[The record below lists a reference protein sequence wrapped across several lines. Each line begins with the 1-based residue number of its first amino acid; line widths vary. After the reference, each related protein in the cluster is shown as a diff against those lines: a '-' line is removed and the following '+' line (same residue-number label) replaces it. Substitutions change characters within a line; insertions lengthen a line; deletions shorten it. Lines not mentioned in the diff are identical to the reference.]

1 MHLFWH
7 VDTLLFQC
15 FDNQFFNLRRIVGI
29 GLELGGRGTR
39 SLAQSELFDECPD
52 IAIDPQLWTDQ

>member
-39 SLAQSELFDECPD
+39 SLAQSELFDELSL
-52 IAIDPQLWTDQ
+52 IHI